1 MSNIVKFGGGFI
13 AFVFFAGVYGSA
25 KNESDRNLK
34 SYEDHKAKLSGS
46 AATSTSTKPEPA
58 YVPPPPPPRT
68 CLAFTAKALKSSMA
82 SNEAKTAHIWKTA
95 GCASVSGVVSSIG
108 SDFMDNPFVTIGSGG
123 KYEFLSIVHCNPK
136 NPTNA
141 FNLSKGQR
149 ITVRGDTGG
158 EMMGTLTMDNCEW

>member
-34 SYEDHKAKLSGS
+34 GYEDHKATLAEKS
-46 AATSTSTKPEPA
+46 AKPEPA

-68 CLAFTAKALKSSMA
+68 CSPFTAKELKSAMA
-82 SNEAKTAHIWKTA
+82 SNEAKTAHVWKSA

-136 NPTNA
+136 NPTDA